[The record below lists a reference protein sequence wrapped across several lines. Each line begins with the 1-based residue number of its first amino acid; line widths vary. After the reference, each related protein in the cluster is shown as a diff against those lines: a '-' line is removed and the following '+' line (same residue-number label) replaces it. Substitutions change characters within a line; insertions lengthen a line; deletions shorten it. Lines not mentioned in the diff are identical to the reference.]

1 MRFQPHVELEKWQEN
16 AREAWLASRHP
27 IRGARHGIADVY
39 TGAGKTFLAMAC
51 MVAAGELLPGLKY
64 AVVCPTTP
72 LARQWQRELVKHTT
86 AGESRVGVVGDGS
99 TATFT
104 NHDVLIYVLASAR
117 RVKDGAS
124 LVARDA
130 RGHSVMLVVDECHRT
145 GAQKSS
151 KIYDVASW
159 ARLGVSATPQRS
171 SNDACDEDGLP
182 LPIEE
187 QIHGRQLGPVF
198 FAFSLKDGIQNNML
212 PRFVVHHHG
221 VKLTPPEEDEY
232 ATHEETIRDRRKKLE
247 SVGGDPDRYQAYIS
261 GRRRNTTEQQRAA
274 AVALEQAYFARKM
287 FLYKASERL
296 RVAREILVEAWG
308 NSPPPTGAM
317 LFNERIGADDDSDE
331 EDAEEAGTE
340 RERTF
345 GAEALYE
352 QIRADADRKRLPFDA
367 SRVVLEHG
375 SLSRGQRAAALDA
388 FLNGRANVLVT
399 VKALQEGIDV
409 PDVGIGVSV
418 ASTASARQR
427 IQTMG
432 RILRLPRVKG
442 KRLHPNETAVKH
454 LHLIYVE
461 VEPDMRIY
469 KEKDWSAET
478 GPANNV
484 WWRWDLGGSKV
495 AGEALLPTEL
505 TERDAWDDV
514 KNRLPAP
521 WKGPLRAP
529 KYTWRNDTVSKVA
542 TGEVVMN
549 PDQVKG
555 ILVDRKGRFLVTT
568 LLSVVVKYDKATGE
582 SLAYGQLTSALE
594 IAPIEDSSASLEPDT
609 TGESGQPNQEAA
621 GRAARPPR
629 PTYDAVAIEAEELG
643 ETFRG
648 VWYELLQFGCQA
660 AARRDAATL
669 RACRAV
675 AAGPATGRRVHVR
688 VAFDILLAGDL
699 DAGQRAEMTSTRR
712 LDARALYDTKQQPEL
727 IRIGAEAFVAG
738 ESGLLENV
746 ERALSMRCDRLPRN
760 KRQKGEALVNAFRLL
775 RGRHL
780 AIVADEVGDQE

>member
-1 MRFQPHVELEKWQEN
+1 MRFQPHVELEKWQET
-16 AREAWLASRHP
+16 ARNAWLASRHP

-51 MVAAGELLPGLKY
+51 MVAGGELLPGLKY

-99 TATFT
+99 TATFAT
-104 NHDVLIYVLASAR
+104 HDVLIYVLASAR
-117 RVKDGAS
+117 RVKDGTS
-124 LVARDA
+124 LLARDA
-130 RGHSVMLVVDECHRT
+130 RDHSVMLVVDECHRT

-151 KIYDVASW
+151 KIYDMASW

-198 FAFSLKDGIQNNML
+198 FSFSLKDGIQNNML

-221 VKLTPPEEDEY
+221 VKLTSPEEDEY
-232 ATHEETIRDRRKKLE
+232 ATHEETIRDRRKKLQ

-261 GRRRNTTEQQRAA
+261 GRRWNTTEQQRAA

-331 EDAEEAGTE
+331 EDAEDAGTE

-352 QIRADADRKRLPFDA
+352 QIRGDADRKRLPFNA

-375 SLSRGQRAAALDA
+375 SLSRGQRAEALDA

-432 RILRLPRVKG
+432 RILRLPRVKS
-442 KRLHPNETAVKH
+442 KRLNPNETPIKH

-484 WWRWDLGGSKV
+484 WWRWDLGGAKV

-529 KYTWRNDTVSKVA
+529 KYTWRNDVVSKVS
-542 TGEVVMN
+542 TGEVVTN
-549 PDQVKG
+549 PGEVEG

-568 LLSVVVKYDKATGE
+568 LLSVVVKYDKTTGE
-582 SLAYGQLTSALE
+582 SLAYGQLTSPIE
-594 IAPIEDSSASLEPDT
+594 IAAAEDSAATFEADA
-609 TGESGQPNQEAA
+609 TGESRPSKAAQPPKPA
-621 GRAARPPR
+621 
-629 PTYDAVAIEAEELG
+629 YDAVAVEAEELG

-660 AARRDAATL
+660 AARRDEATL

-675 AAGPATGRRVHVR
+675 AAGRTTGRRVHVR
-688 VAFDILLAGDL
+688 VAFDILLGGDL
-699 DAGQRAEMTSTRR
+699 DLGQRAEVARASR
-712 LDARALYDTKQQPEL
+712 LDAQGLCSTTAQPDL

-738 ESGLLENV
+738 ESGLLENI
-746 ERALSMRCDRLPRN
+746 ERALVMRRDRLPRN
-760 KRQKGEALVNAFRLL
+760 KRKKGEALVNAFRLL

-780 AIVADEVGDQE
+780 AIVADEVGDQD

>member
-1 MRFQPHVELEKWQEN
+1 
-16 AREAWLASRHP
+16 
-27 IRGARHGIADVY
+27 
-39 TGAGKTFLAMAC
+39 
-51 MVAAGELLPGLKY
+51 
-64 AVVCPTTP
+64 
-72 LARQWQRELVKHTT
+72 
-86 AGESRVGVVGDGS
+86 
-99 TATFT
+99 
-104 NHDVLIYVLASAR
+104 
-117 RVKDGAS
+117 
-124 LVARDA
+124 
-130 RGHSVMLVVDECHRT
+130 
-145 GAQKSS
+145 
-151 KIYDVASW
+151 
-159 ARLGVSATPQRS
+159 
-171 SNDACDEDGLP
+171 
-182 LPIEE
+182 
-187 QIHGRQLGPVF
+187 
-198 FAFSLKDGIQNNML
+198 
-212 PRFVVHHHG
+212 
-221 VKLTPPEEDEY
+221 
-232 ATHEETIRDRRKKLE
+232 
-247 SVGGDPDRYQAYIS
+247 
-261 GRRRNTTEQQRAA
+261 
-274 AVALEQAYFARKM
+274 M

-308 NSPPPTGAM
+308 ASPPPTGAM
-317 LFNERIGADDDSDE
+317 LFNERIGTDDDSDE
-331 EDAEEAGTE
+331 EDAEDAGTE

-352 QIRADADRKRLPFDA
+352 QIRGDADRKRLPFNA

-375 SLSRGQRAAALDA
+375 SLSRGQRAEALDA
-388 FLNGRANVLVT
+388 FLNGRADVLVT

-442 KRLHPNETAVKH
+442 KRLNPNETPVKH

-478 GPANNV
+478 GPGNNV
-484 WWRWDLGGSKV
+484 WWRWDLGGAKV

-529 KYTWRNDTVSKVA
+529 KYTWRNDVVSKVS
-542 TGEVVMN
+542 TGEVVTN
-549 PDQVKG
+549 PDEVKG

-582 SLAYGQLTSALE
+582 SLAYGQLTSPLE
-594 IAPIEDSSASLEPDT
+594 IAAAEDSSATIEAEA
-609 TGESGQPNQEAA
+609 TGASRPSK
-621 GRAARPPR
+621 AARPPK
-629 PTYDAVAIEAEELG
+629 PVYDAVAVEAEELG

-675 AAGPATGRRVHVR
+675 AAGPTTGRRVHVR
-688 VAFDILLAGDL
+688 VAFDILLGGDL
-699 DAGQRAEMTSTRR
+699 DVGQRAEVARASR
-712 LDARALYDTKQQPEL
+712 LDAQGLYSTTQQPDL

-738 ESGLLENV
+738 ESGLLENI
-746 ERALSMRCDRLPRN
+746 ERALGMRRDLLPRN
-760 KRQKGEALVNAFRLL
+760 KRKKGEALVNAFRLL

-780 AIVADEVGDQE
+780 AIVADEVGDQD